1 MYRVLVFGMTENPGG
16 VESFLMNN
24 YRKIDN
30 NKIHLDF
37 LANTKNKIAF
47 EDELV
52 SHGSKVY
59 HISPRRKSPINFYR
73 ELNHFFSR
81 LADEYDC
88 IWVNLNTLVNIDY
101 LKYAKKYGIKRRIV
115 HAHNSRNMD
124 EGLKGKLTYQFHEY
138 HKNRIASYA
147 TDFWAC
153 SLDAAKW
160 FYPKEVLSKVKVVK
174 NAIEIKRFKFDAQKR
189 RELRKSLNLDNK
201 FVIGNVGRLHFQKNQ
216 EFIIDIINH
225 LKEKDPDVRLLLV
238 GQGPDERKL
247 KEKINKLSLND
258 YVILVGVQNDIQKWL
273 SAFDIF
279 VFPSNFEGLGI
290 AGLEAEANGLPVLA
304 SANVIPEELKIND
317 NFEFLNLKSGPLNW
331 AREIE
336 KMNVTREKPNKIK
349 QNFIEEGYDINVA
362 VQRLQELL
370 LKGRTNEK

>member
-216 EFIIDIINH
+216 EFIIDIIN
-225 LKEKDPDVRLLLV
+225 PR
-238 GQGPDERKL
+238 
-247 KEKINKLSLND
+247 I
-258 YVILVGVQNDIQKWL
+258 
-273 SAFDIF
+273 
-279 VFPSNFEGLGI
+279 
-290 AGLEAEANGLPVLA
+290 
-304 SANVIPEELKIND
+304 
-317 NFEFLNLKSGPLNW
+317 
-331 AREIE
+331 
-336 KMNVTREKPNKIK
+336 
-349 QNFIEEGYDINVA
+349 
-362 VQRLQELL
+362 
-370 LKGRTNEK
+370 